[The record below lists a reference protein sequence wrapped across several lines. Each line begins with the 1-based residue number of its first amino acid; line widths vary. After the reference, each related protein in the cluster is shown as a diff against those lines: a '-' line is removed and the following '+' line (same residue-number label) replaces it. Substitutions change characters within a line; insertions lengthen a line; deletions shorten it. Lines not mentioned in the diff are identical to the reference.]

1 SGTGLVWV
9 QTLAILEGQGARL
22 VRQGCQRLHRT
33 RGGIHATQI
42 QVMRGDG
49 RAPVES
55 TGNCVPVT
63 EIARSV
69 AAHGV
74 VDLIGGLGSTADVH
88 GVRAVVETVVAGRD
102 GRVIAVHA
110 GAVPTLDEEDKLKVR
125 P

>member
-1 SGTGLVWV
+1 
-9 QTLAILEGQGARL
+9 
-22 VRQGCQRLHRT
+22 
-33 RGGIHATQI
+33 
-42 QVMRGDG
+42 MRGDG
-49 RAPVES
+49 RTPVES

-69 AAHGV
+69 ATHGV

-125 P
+125 PRGGSEGEEEQGGEGNEGKTPAPR